1 MGRAMNAFLPSKA
14 MSYPQQ
20 LPVSPVHML
29 EAVVCWGVP
38 TVPTLPVP
46 LLKCLTFH
54 PPPLHLMTGCVWEDK
69 EWTQSVDVH
78 VCMCVRTVY
87 QGMNKSQRA

>member
-1 MGRAMNAFLPSKA
+1 MLCGTCHVKNLYESQTKYTCQNNRLVDYGQGHECFSEA

-29 EAVVCWGVP
+29 EAVVCCVAP

-54 PPPLHLMTGCVWEDK
+54 PPPLCLMTGCVWED
-69 EWTQSVDVH
+69 
-78 VCMCVRTVY
+78 
-87 QGMNKSQRA
+87 

>member
-1 MGRAMNAFLPSKA
+1 MGRATNAFLPSKA

-29 EAVVCWGVP
+29 EAVVCCVVP

-54 PPPLHLMTGCVWEDK
+54 LPLLRLMTGCVC
-69 EWTQSVDVH
+69 
-78 VCMCVRTVY
+78 VCVGAEGADTECVCARVYVCVRYTRV
-87 QGMNKSQRA
+87 